1 MQKPD
6 GGEPRTPEQ
15 NFIHVLHI
23 DDAEDEDEFV
33 EDVVPELVLDALR
46 LGHAQAAE
54 HGALQHEA
62 EQRQRAVRY
71 VDHGLEQYIAIH
83 IFCFRNYVHESLDE
97 ELIISKME
105 IIWYLNFVQLFLTI
119 MMTSVRQMVSGPEI
133 QMIQILL
140 GKKNISDS

>member
-15 NFIHVLHI
+15 YFVHVLHI

-83 IFCFRNYVHESLDE
+83 IFCKKLRTRLNVKPWRGVDNFQNGNYLVFKFCSTFFDHHDD
-97 ELIISKME
+97 IS
-105 IIWYLNFVQLFLTI
+105 
-119 MMTSVRQMVSGPEI
+119 PPD
-133 QMIQILL
+133 
-140 GKKNISDS
+140 GKRTWDSNDPNTVGEKEH